1 MNKDK
6 IIFKNLILG
15 SFFAS
20 FSAALGG
27 STFVF
32 TRLIVD
38 DLDPF
43 TLSFLRYGLTGL
55 ILFLLSIS
63 VFLKTKFIRKDKIP
77 LAILGLAMITIFPNF
92 MAVGLEHT
100 TAARAGLLYATMPLC
115 TILIA
120 FFLI

>member
-63 VFLKTKFIRKDKIP
+63 VFLKTKFIREDIL
-77 LAILGLAMITIFPNF
+77 LAILGLAMLTIFPNF
-92 MAVGLEHT
+92 MAAGLEHT

-120 FFLI
+120 FFII

>member
-43 TLSFLRYGLTGL
+43 ALSFYV
-55 ILFLLSIS
+55 I
-63 VFLKTKFIRKDKIP
+63 D
-77 LAILGLAMITIFPNF
+77 
-92 MAVGLEHT
+92 
-100 TAARAGLLYATMPLC
+100 
-115 TILIA
+115 
-120 FFLI
+120 

>member
-6 IIFKNLILG
+6 VIFKNLILG

-32 TRLIVD
+32 TRLIVN
-38 DLDPF
+38 DLDSF
-43 TLSFLRYGLTGL
+43 TICFLRYGFTRL

-63 VFLKTKFIRKDKIP
+63 IFFKNKIFKRRQNSP
-77 LAILGLAMITIFPNF
+77 SILRISHDNNFP
-92 MAVGLEHT
+92 
-100 TAARAGLLYATMPLC
+100 
-115 TILIA
+115 
-120 FFLI
+120 

>member
-63 VFLKTKFIRKDKIP
+63 IFLKTKFLKEQSHLLKSVY
-77 LAILGLAMITIFPNF
+77 TI
-92 MAVGLEHT
+92 MLT
-100 TAARAGLLYATMPLC
+100 
-115 TILIA
+115 
-120 FFLI
+120 

>member
-63 VFLKTKFIRKDKIP
+63 IFFKNKIFKRGQKFP
-77 LAILGLAMITIFPNF
+77 SIFGISHDNNF
-92 MAVGLEHT
+92 
-100 TAARAGLLYATMPLC
+100 P
-115 TILIA
+115 
-120 FFLI
+120 

>member
-1 MNKDK
+1 MNKEK
-6 IIFKNLILG
+6 IIFKNLILRL
-15 SFFAS
+15 FFAS

-32 TRLIVD
+32 ARLIVD
-38 DLDPF
+38 DLNPI
-43 TLSFLRYGLTGL
+43 THSFLRYGLTRL

-63 VFLKTKFIRKDKIP
+63 IFLKTKFLREDKIP

-92 MAVGLEHT
+92 MAAGLEHT

>member
-1 MNKDK
+1 M
-6 IIFKNLILG
+6 ILE

-55 ILFLLSIS
+55 ILFLISIS
-63 VFLKTKFIRKDKIP
+63 VFFKTKFVRKDIIP
-77 LAILGLAMITIFPNF
+77 LAILGLDMITIFPNF
-92 MAVGLEHT
+92 
-100 TAARAGLLYATMPLC
+100 
-115 TILIA
+115 
-120 FFLI
+120 

>member
-63 VFLKTKFIRKDKIP
+63 IFLKTK
-77 LAILGLAMITIFPNF
+77 IFKRGQNSSSYFRISYDNNF
-92 MAVGLEHT
+92 
-100 TAARAGLLYATMPLC
+100 P
-115 TILIA
+115 
-120 FFLI
+120 

>member
-20 FSAALGG
+20 FSGALGG

-32 TRLIVD
+32 TRLIIDV
-38 DLDPF
+38 LDPSS
-43 TLSFLRYGLTGL
+43 LSFLSYGLTGL

-63 VFLKTKFIRKDKIP
+63 VFLKTKFLREDKIP
-77 LAILGLAMITIFPNF
+77 LTIFGLAMITIFLNY
-92 MAVGLEHT
+92 MAAGLDHT
-100 TAARAGLLYATMPLC
+100 TAAKAGLLHATMPLC
-115 TILIA
+115 TILIS

>member
-63 VFLKTKFIRKDKIP
+63 VFLKTKFIREDIL

-92 MAVGLEHT
+92 MAAGLEHT

>member
-20 FSAALGG
+20 YSVALGG

-43 TLSFLRYGLTGL
+43 TLSFLRYGLTGF
-55 ILFLLSIS
+55 ILFLLSNS
-63 VFLKTKFIRKDKIP
+63 VFLKN
-77 LAILGLAMITIFPNF
+77 IF
-92 MAVGLEHT
+92 
-100 TAARAGLLYATMPLC
+100 
-115 TILIA
+115 
-120 FFLI
+120 

>member
-63 VFLKTKFIRKDKIP
+63 IFFKNKIFKRGQNSP
-77 LAILGLAMITIFPNF
+77 SNFGISHDNNFP
-92 MAVGLEHT
+92 
-100 TAARAGLLYATMPLC
+100 
-115 TILIA
+115 
-120 FFLI
+120 